1 MSVFYFNLNCDKIYI
16 IYMKGDPIMEG
27 ENKEMNEFVNEESK
41 KYETAINSIPAEYK
55 PISTWGYF
63 GYEVLFA
70 IPVIGFIIMLIF
82 ALGGTKNINL
92 KNLARSKFCI
102 IVVGLAIIG
111 VGFLIGGAQ
120 YMIEA
125 ISKMQFPK

>member
-1 MSVFYFNLNCDKIYI
+1 
-16 IYMKGDPIMEG
+16 MEG
-27 ENKEMNEFVNEESK
+27 ENKEMNEFANEEGK
-41 KYETAINSIPAEYK
+41 KYEPTLNSIPDEYK

-70 IPVIGFIIMLIF
+70 IPLIGLIIMTIF

-92 KNLARSKFCI
+92 KHLARSKFCI

-111 VGFLIGGAQ
+111 MGFLIGGAQ
-120 YMIEA
+120 SMIEA
-125 ISKMQFPK
+125 ISKMQLPK

>member
-1 MSVFYFNLNCDKIYI
+1 
-16 IYMKGDPIMEG
+16 MEG

-41 KYETAINSIPAEYK
+41 KYETAINSIPTEYK
-55 PISTWGYF
+55 PISTWGYL

-70 IPVIGFIIMLIF
+70 IPLIGFIIMLIF